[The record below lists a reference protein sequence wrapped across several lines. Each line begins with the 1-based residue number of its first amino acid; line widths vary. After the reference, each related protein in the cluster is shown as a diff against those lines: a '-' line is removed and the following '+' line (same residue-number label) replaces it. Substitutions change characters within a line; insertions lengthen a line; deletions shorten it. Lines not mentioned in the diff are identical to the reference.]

1 MKYLLRDAVDLLT
14 MPLAWMMVL
23 ALVAL
28 FLRWRGRP
36 RGAFLT
42 TTAGLVLLFLAA
54 SEPVASAL
62 LRPLESYPSLD
73 DAHLP
78 QNIAGIVVLGAYYA
92 PRPNRPITAEL
103 PGSSLERIAE
113 GVRLAKRYGNVPL
126 LLSGGV
132 PPGPGRAA
140 SSHGYAIF
148 AREMGIDPA
157 SMIIVDEPKTTSE
170 EVQALVKRYGQS
182 PFLLVT
188 SSFHMKRA
196 MKLFEGTGAH
206 PIPAPTDQRAT
217 IGFGSGFIPKSD
229 ALRNTQFAL
238 HEYLGILAISAG
250 LG

>member
-14 MPLAWMMVL
+14 MPLAWLMVL
-23 ALVAL
+23 GLIALV
-28 FLRWRGRP
+28 LRWRGRV
-36 RGAFLT
+36 RGSFT
-42 TTAGLVLLFLAA
+42 TITAGLVLLFLTS

-126 LLSGGV
+126 VLSGGV
-132 PPGPGRAA
+132 PPGPGNAA

-148 AREMGIDPA
+148 ARDMGIDPA
-157 SMIIVDEPKTTSE
+157 LMIVVDEPKTTSE
-170 EVQALVKRYGQS
+170 EVQALVKRFGQS

-188 SSFHMKRA
+188 TASHMTRS

-206 PIPAPTDQRAT
+206 PIPAPTGQRAT
-217 IGFGSGFIPKSD
+217 IGFGSGFIPKSES
-229 ALRNTQFAL
+229 LRNTQTAL
-238 HEYLGILAISAG
+238 HEYIGILAISAG